1 MPDCAA
7 HPALHFDDSPEPRFP
22 WYEPMI
28 TFLAS
33 FSSQIRYYLNFYRE
47 FAASTWD
54 HMTPMQY
61 GTLLIGIG
69 VFGWLLMKTA
79 FK

>member
-1 MPDCAA
+1 MMP
-7 HPALHFDDSPEPRFP
+7 
-22 WYEPMI
+22 
-28 TFLAS
+28 TLAD
-33 FSSQIRYYLNFYRE
+33 FSTQVRYYLNFYRE
-47 FAASTWD
+47 FAISTWD

-69 VFGWLLMKTA
+69 VFGWVLMKTS